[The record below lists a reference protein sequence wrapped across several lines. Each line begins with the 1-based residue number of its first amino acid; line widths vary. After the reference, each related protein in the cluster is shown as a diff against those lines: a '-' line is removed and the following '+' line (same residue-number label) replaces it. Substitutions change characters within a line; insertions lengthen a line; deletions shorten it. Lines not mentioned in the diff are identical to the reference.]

1 MRLQHCACRKNGSA
15 EHEDSGGKKEQ
26 QTPWL
31 QRDKYLRLKKA
42 IKKAACYEHGAAEL
56 AVQWKATNEK
66 VCGKSPR
73 SRQGTG
79 KRYQRSGFDASGTT
93 DHC

>member
-31 QRDKYLRLKKA
+31 QRDKFAAQESNKKSCMLRA
-42 IKKAACYEHGAAEL
+42 WGGRTRGAMES
-56 AVQWKATNEK
+56 N
-66 VCGKSPR
+66 
-73 SRQGTG
+73 
-79 KRYQRSGFDASGTT
+79 
-93 DHC
+93 